1 MAGITKCSI
10 VLAKNPLSNINID
23 AKRIL
28 LVKLDH
34 IGDFMTSL
42 PAIGLV
48 RAKFPKANI
57 TLLVGTWNQTL
68 ANRIKEVDTVITFDF
83 FNRISEEYIN
93 KDYLKQVGRLQKLLK
108 SSKFD
113 LAIDLRRHPETRWTL
128 FLSEAKYKVGY
139 ITGNY
144 SYDSLLDIGLQ
155 HPPNKG
161 LLPHIS
167 SQIFNLVKSI
177 NPDVMSFIQSPELS
191 FVDGEV
197 EHFKSIRTDILSNKK
212 IICIAPGVGSLI
224 RQWRPKYY
232 YQLIN
237 LITECSDAHV
247 VLLGSPPE
255 YNMVSL
261 DVYKNVKDKKRVT
274 NLAGKLS
281 ITNAAL
287 MIKHS
292 NLFIGNNSGMGH
304 IAGYLNIPTLIM
316 FSGQVEPTEWHP
328 LGDKTYIV
336 TAEVDCA
343 PCYLGQRKDCTN
355 DLQCLNLITPGDVY
369 REVER
374 ILNE

>member
-10 VLAKNPLSNINID
+10 VLAKDQLSNINID

-93 KDYLKQVGRLQKLLK
+93 KDYMKQVSRLQKLLK

-113 LAIDLRRHPETRWTL
+113 LAIDVRRHPETRWAV
-128 FLSEAKYKVGY
+128 FLSDAKYKVGY

-161 LLPHIS
+161 LVPHIS

-177 NPDVMSFIQSPELS
+177 NPDIVSYGKSPELD
-191 FVDGEV
+191 FIDGEV
-197 EHFKSIRTDILSNKK
+197 EHFKSLHSDILSNKK
-212 IICIAPGVGSLI
+212 IICIAPGVGSTI

-247 VLLGSPPE
+247 VLLGSPTE
-255 YNMVSL
+255 YNMVLL

-274 NLAGKLS
+274 NLTGKLA

-292 NLFIGNNSGMGH
+292 SLFIGNNSGMGH
-304 IAGYLNIPTLIM
+304 IAGYLNIPTLII

-328 LGDKTYIV
+328 LGDKTYIM
-336 TAEVDCA
+336 TAEVNCA
-343 PCYLGQRKDCTN
+343 PCYIGQRKDCTN
-355 DLQCLNLITPGDVY
+355 DLQCLNLVTPGDVY